1 MSDAAQPLKITDEQ
15 QQVLSQEAER
25 MQTLYLDARNNAQN
39 IFNFYLTFVTAVVGG
54 VVFVVQASNNTFSLQ
69 TRLMLIALLFF
80 SVLVGSVY
88 LSALSGR
95 YAQTVRF
102 AHALDIIRRIQLE
115 SAKPLLPPLYFNF
128 LKDIPAAPKRDVWY
142 LWLVPTGT
150 FEMFMAFVN
159 GASLALGISLLLGL
173 GAVRPTTILLTATF
187 VFLVTVTIYN
197 AYSRLLIQRFTRKLD
212 VRIYM
217 GNQLQ
222 AWAARE

>member
-39 IFNFYLTFVTAVVGG
+39 IFNFYLTFVTAVIGG

-128 LKDIPAAPKRDVWY
+128 LKEIPPAPKRDVWY

-173 GAVRPTTILLTATF
+173 GAVRPTTILLTAIF
-187 VFLVTVTIYN
+187 VFLLTVTIYN
-197 AYSRLLIQRFTRKLD
+197 AYSRLVIQRFTRKLD